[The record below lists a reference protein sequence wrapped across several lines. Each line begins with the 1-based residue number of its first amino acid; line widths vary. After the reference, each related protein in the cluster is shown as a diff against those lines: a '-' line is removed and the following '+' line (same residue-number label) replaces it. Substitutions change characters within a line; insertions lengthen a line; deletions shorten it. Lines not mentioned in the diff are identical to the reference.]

1 MRICEN
7 QDKEF
12 SINHG
17 KIKLLRVEEDEELQ
31 YRKENDQI

>member
-12 SINHG
+12 SINYG

-31 YRKENDQI
+31 YRKENDQM